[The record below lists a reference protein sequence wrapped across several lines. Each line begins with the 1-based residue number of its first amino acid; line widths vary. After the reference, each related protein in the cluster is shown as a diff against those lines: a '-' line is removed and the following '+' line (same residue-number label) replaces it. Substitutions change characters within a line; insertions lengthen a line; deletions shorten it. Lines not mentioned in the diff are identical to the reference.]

1 MLALLLA
8 CCLCY
13 GVAAVAALLAAYTFD
28 ARTGAHT
35 RLMTVQESPLGAAY
49 RNLTGLSP
57 TSTATAT
64 TTANASTGLK
74 PAGSS
79 PRLRDSVAAMGP
91 SGSSTTP
98 AQPHSSPRLHCTA
111 SAPAARQT
119 ARHFA
124 SKARAPCSSGADVVS
139 AAAVCAGSRSRA
151 LRFATPL
158 QPIMP
163 TETLS
168 AAAAGVADDVSGN
181 GLHGDSGASL
191 SAASRLQFHISVLSR
206 FPFLLKELT
215 AMEPQAA
222 SAAADPELQAVQVE
236 AAGSAAAEAAI
247 GAGATISAL
256 CSSSST
262 STTTSHNNCEDG
274 CCVVSQPPSVIQA
287 KPGLISMGAYLEHTR
302 LQQVRAS
309 RLLEGLFL
317 GNDAQAAWHDSI
329 LNDADQLL

>member
-1 MLALLLA
+1 
-8 CCLCY
+8 
-13 GVAAVAALLAAYTFD
+13 
-28 ARTGAHT
+28 
-35 RLMTVQESPLGAAY
+35 
-49 RNLTGLSP
+49 
-57 TSTATAT
+57 
-64 TTANASTGLK
+64 
-74 PAGSS
+74 
-79 PRLRDSVAAMGP
+79 
-91 SGSSTTP
+91 
-98 AQPHSSPRLHCTA
+98 
-111 SAPAARQT
+111 
-119 ARHFA
+119 
-124 SKARAPCSSGADVVS
+124 
-139 AAAVCAGSRSRA
+139 
-151 LRFATPL
+151 
-158 QPIMP
+158 
-163 TETLS
+163 
-168 AAAAGVADDVSGN
+168 
-181 GLHGDSGASL
+181 
-191 SAASRLQFHISVLSR
+191 
-206 FPFLLKELT
+206 
-215 AMEPQAA
+215 MEPQAA